1 MRMYIIQLYWEFY
14 QGSQLVFGLGC
25 CVPLPGLVFL
35 LSPVLCPNFSPICL
49 HMSGMLCSPS
59 WLVSQPSL
67 SRPVS
72 HLVLLFG
79 VYGCVIL
86 LCIDVL
92 SPLHCLHETQ

>member
-14 QGSQLVFGLGC
+14 QGSQLVSHLVWDAVPYVWDAVFAFLAGL
-25 CVPLPGLVFL
+25 PAQ
-35 LSPVLCPNFSPICL
+35 
-49 HMSGMLCSPS
+49 
-59 WLVSQPSL
+59 LVSL
-67 SRPVS
+67 PVS

-86 LCIDVL
+86 LCTDVP